1 MPSRPAGQGIDQR
14 AALVLV
20 PGLLCDHSLWAP
32 QVAGL
37 ADCAQTWVADISA
50 CNTLES
56 ATRHL
61 LDSCP
66 FGNFFIAGLSMG
78 GYLAAA
84 AALQAPQRV
93 QGLALLNTRAQ
104 TPDSAA
110 AKARREGMIALAEQ
124 GRFDEVLAQ
133 WLPALLSSP
142 ALADPSLRASVE
154 AMSRRLGPDVFVRQQ
169 RANLA
174 RADIGGVINSIGCP
188 ALVIGGSED
197 GIAPPA
203 AVAELASLLP
213 DARLHVLAGCGHLST
228 LEQPAEVNALLR
240 AWLTAADAPLNPPLT
255 FQGNHD
261 SPSATPHSCRIARPP
276 H

>member
-1 MPSRPAGQGIDQR
+1 LAATDFSRHRVTTGMSNTPAGQGPDQH

-20 PGLLCDHSLWAP
+20 PGLLCDHTLWAP

-37 ADCAQTWVADISA
+37 ADCAQMWVADVSA
-50 CNTLES
+50 CDTLES

-66 FGNFFIAGLSMG
+66 FEKFFIAGLSMG

-84 AALQAPQRV
+84 TALQAPRRV

-104 TPDSAA
+104 TPDTAA
-110 AKARREGMIALAEQ
+110 AKARRESMIALAGQ

-142 ALADPSLRASVE
+142 ALADPSLRMPVE
-154 AMSRRLGPDVFVRQQ
+154 AMSRRLGPEVFVRQQ

-174 RADIGGVINSIGCP
+174 RTDIGRLISTIACP

-197 GIAPPA
+197 AIAPAA

-228 LEQPAEVNALLR
+228 LERPHEVNALLR
-240 AWLTAADAPLNPPLT
+240 AWLMSAGAA
-255 FQGNHD
+255 
-261 SPSATPHSCRIARPP
+261 
-276 H
+276 